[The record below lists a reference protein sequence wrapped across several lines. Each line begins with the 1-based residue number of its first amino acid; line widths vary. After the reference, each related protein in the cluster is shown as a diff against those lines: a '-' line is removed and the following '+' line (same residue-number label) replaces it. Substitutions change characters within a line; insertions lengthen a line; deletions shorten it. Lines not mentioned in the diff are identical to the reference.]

1 MKSTGI
7 VRRVDDLGRV
17 VIPMELRKSL
27 EISSRD
33 SLEIYVE
40 GDSIILK
47 KYERSCK
54 LCGGTENI
62 KNFESKYICEECI
75 EKISKL

>member
-54 LCGGTENI
+54 LCVSTEDI
-62 KNFESKYICEECI
+62 KNFESKYICKKCVD
-75 EKISKL
+75 KISNL